1 MIRIV
6 VGALLLRLFSAS
18 MAFVMNVVIPAGPR
32 ASFTVLNHPDP
43 FWDGFARYD
52 SGWYYQIARYG
63 YDAGPAVMGGRSNIA
78 FFPVFPLL
86 MRLVRPLF
94 GHGAWAMYAGG
105 IVLAWG
111 SFVLAMLVLYRLALL
126 DLPPPRAALAVLL
139 AAVFPFAFFYGV
151 VYSEST
157 YLLFTVLGFYLL
169 RTRRWLTG
177 GLAAGVAGAT
187 RVNGIMMW
195 PALAW
200 MVARQ
205 SIPTTRGR
213 LLAGAALV
221 LAASGFAAYNAYI
234 FAASGQPLLWAVA
247 LQRWGYYVGGA
258 PWIAPARLLWRLT
271 TDPYG
276 YLTSDPMAPFETL
289 NGLTAMVFVAAV
301 PFVWRALG
309 TSYALYMAANLWL
322 PLSAGAFEG
331 MGRYCAVLFPF
342 FIWLAGVESTS
353 VLALALVS
361 FGMLYGVCLSLF
373 ATAHPMY

>member
-6 VGALLLRLFSAS
+6 AGALLLRLVSAGL
-18 MAFVMNVVIPAGPR
+18 AFVMNVVFPAGSR
-32 ASFTVLNHPDP
+32 AAFTVLKSADP

-63 YDAGPAVMGGRSNIA
+63 YDASPALAGGRSNIA

-86 MRLVRPLF
+86 MRLVQPLF
-94 GHGAWAMYAGG
+94 GHGAWSVYAGG
-105 IVLAWG
+105 ILLAWA

-126 DLPPPRAALAVLL
+126 DLPPQRAALAVVLT
-139 AAVFPFAFFYGV
+139 AVFPFAFFYGV

-157 YLLFTVLGFYLL
+157 YLLFTVTGFYLL

-200 MVARQ
+200 MVAWQ
-205 SIPTTRGR
+205 SMPTTRDR
-213 LLAGAALV
+213 VLAGGALV
-221 LAASGFAAYNAYI
+221 LAASGFVAYCTYI
-234 FAASGQPLLWAVA
+234 YGISGQPLLWATA
-247 LQRWGYYVGGA
+247 LQRWGYYPGGA
-258 PWIAPARLLWRLT
+258 PWVAPVQLLWRLS
-271 TDPYG
+271 TDPFG

-289 NGLTAMVFVAAV
+289 NGLTALAFIIAL

-309 TSYALYMAANLWL
+309 TSYGLYMAANLWL
-322 PLSAGAFEG
+322 PLSAASFEG

-342 FIWLAGVESTS
+342 FIWLASVESTT
-353 VLALALVS
+353 VLALVLVS
-361 FGMLYGVCLSLF
+361 FGMLYTVCLSLF
-373 ATAHPMY
+373 VTAHPLY